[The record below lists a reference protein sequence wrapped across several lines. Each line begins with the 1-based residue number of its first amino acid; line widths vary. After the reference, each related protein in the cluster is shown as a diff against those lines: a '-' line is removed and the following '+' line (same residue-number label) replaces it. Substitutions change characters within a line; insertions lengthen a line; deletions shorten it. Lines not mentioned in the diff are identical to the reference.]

1 MTIKKKRKTV
11 KRKKRKPVEMAVV
24 TDQPVN
30 LTNVVVRKGKTEVVK
45 EIAQSLQKSILLWM
59 GAAFSAS
66 PIVAHIF
73 TQIYCGQGETA
84 RCTPIE
90 FHWIIELLGF
100 FFAIVF
106 ANAAQNIVSV
116 SAKQLTDALK
126 GLVVF
131 WKKNGNTTENRV
143 PQDK

>member
-1 MTIKKKRKTV
+1 MPAKKKKQP

-30 LTNVVVRKGKTEVVK
+30 LTNVVVPRKDKVEVVR
-45 EIAQSLQKSILLWM
+45 EIAQSLQKSILLWL
-59 GAAFSAS
+59 GAMFSAA

-84 RCTPIE
+84 RCSPIE

-116 SAKQLTDALK
+116 SAKQLADSLK
-126 GLVVF
+126 GLIVF
-131 WKKNGNTTENRV
+131 WRKNGNTTENRIERDV
-143 PQDK
+143 